1 MLIKRRFLNTKV
13 KIVTAVMTV
22 GVVVGGALFTLP
34 MDNAKGV
41 GSPYPVTDPDNYTL
55 LPELS
60 DEFNGTSL
68 NTGRW
73 NYYTGGWKDENQQVQ
88 NCYTSEEENVNVRNG
103 SLNLVGLYKPGK
115 TCTGNTKTGDFTSG
129 FVETRNSTNLIE
141 GYYEARIKMPK
152 NKSTWPGFWMSP
164 TVKTYGEWPNSGE
177 IDVVE
182 AKGSNHKFAASDAH
196 WRDKNTPAGQP
207 GSHRSRQGVIPSTKF
222 DTLDTTE
229 WHTYGVKISKCKLEY
244 FIDGELHHTITEFK
258 DSNSTGT
265 SCGPFPY
272 NSTSGSA
279 FFLRLNLAIGGS
291 YIDAPWND
299 AHNSVGAADDFPAT
313 MSIDYVRIYKEKA
326 SKVINM
332 PDRNLR
338 KEINKRLAEITS
350 IPRTDDQAIRS
361 TEMEYFGGL
370 HLSSGHN
377 TDYDLNLNGL
387 NITDLTGLEY
397 ATKLKHLS
405 LDNNLVT
412 DISPLANLH
421 LKTLSLN
428 GNKITDLNPLK
439 NMTSLEDLSLKG
451 NKIADI
457 SPLTRLT
464 SLTSLNLEDQQ
475 PSIKPNDKSFA
486 SSLKDLAG
494 NVVSIT
500 NSADVINSTATPG
513 NIQLLSLPA
522 SGASPILNTSWTR
535 SVTLGTASATFSG
548 TLAIDTS
555 AIPRASQPQ
564 PQPQPQPGNP
574 SAAAHNPANKPQNA
588 VSGLLANTGFN
599 AFLGVIATLAL
610 VAAGLF
616 ILR

>member
-34 MDNAKGV
+34 IDNAKGA
-41 GSPYPVTDPDNYTL
+41 GSPYPPTDTANHYQLYPRW
-55 LPELS
+55 S
-60 DEFNGTSL
+60 DEFDGTSL
-68 NTGRW
+68 NLATSGVQNKLRW

-88 NCYTSEEENVNVRNG
+88 NCYTSEEENVNVSGG

-129 FVETRNSTNLIE
+129 FVETRDSFNMNR
-141 GYYEARIKMPK
+141 GYVEARIKMPK
-152 NKSTWPGFWMSP
+152 NKSTWPGFWLSP
-164 TVKTYGEWPNSGE
+164 KDKAYGEWPNSGE

-182 AKGSNHKFAASDAH
+182 GKGSNHKFAASDAH
-196 WRDKNTPAGQP
+196 WRDKNTPTGQP

-229 WHTYGVKISKCKLEY
+229 WHTYGVKISQCRLEY

-258 DSNSTGT
+258 NSNSTGEP
-265 SCGPFPY
+265 CGPF
-272 NSTSGSA
+272 NKG
-279 FFLRLNLAIGGS
+279 FFIRLNLAIGGN

-313 MSIDYVRIYKEKA
+313 MSIDYVRVY
-326 SKVINM
+326 SPPQINYINI
-332 PDRNLR
+332 PDANLR
-338 KEINKRLAEITS
+338 KALNKKLTEITGTTHEDNYP
-350 IPRTDDQAIRS
+350 INN
-361 TEMEYFGGL
+361 L
-370 HLSSGHN
+370 
-377 TDYDLNLNGL
+377 DLR
-387 NITDLTGLEY
+387 NITDLNLDNLNIVDLTGMEY
-397 ATKLKHLS
+397 AENLENLS
-405 LDNNLVT
+405 LNHNSVSNL
-412 DISPLANLH
+412 SPLSGLHH
-421 LKTLSLN
+421 LKTLSLD
-428 GNKITDLNPLK
+428 GNKVTDLNPLK
-439 NMTSLEDLSLKG
+439 DMTSLKTLSLKE
-451 NKIADI
+451 NAIADI
-457 SPLTRLT
+457 RPLTRLT
-464 SLTSLNLEDQQ
+464 SLTSLHLEDQRANV
-475 PSIKPNDKSFA
+475 KPNDKSFA
-486 SSLKDLAG
+486 SPLKDLAG
-494 NVVSIT
+494 NTVSVT
-500 NSADVINSTATPG
+500 NSAEVVNDTATPG

-522 SGASPILNTSWTR
+522 SGASPILNAPWTR
-535 SVTLGTASATFSG
+535 SVTLGTVSATFSG

-555 AIPRASQPQ
+555 AIPRAVQPQ
-564 PQPQPQPGNP
+564 PQPANP